1 MVISDIDSHFIP
13 VISNT
18 MDGTMADK
26 PKTSFIKSWK
36 LRGLTLLLV
45 GLLGGMFHFG
55 IKPKQVT
62 RWASDFVSSTI
73 SSSRPAD
80 WNSTEIDLPRSENS
94 IRIATFNIQVF
105 GQSKMKKPQ
114 VPQILARIIQ
124 QFDVVAVQE
133 IRSQDQSFIDDFLG
147 ILNSGDHHYACL
159 VGPRQGRT
167 ASKEQY
173 AYFFNT
179 DRITVNEKWAYTVID
194 KFDKLHRPPYVAHF
208 RTLVSSGNQPF
219 TFSLINIHTDPD
231 ETKQELNVLDDVY
244 RVVTNDGS
252 QEDDVI
258 LLGDLNVDDRH
269 LGELG
274 TVPDLM
280 WTVSKVPTNTRKS
293 KQYDNILFSRHRS
306 QEFTGQSGVYDFQ
319 TRFKLTE
326 KEALLV
332 SDHLPIWA
340 EFQITEKGGE
350 RQATVPGTQPR

>member
-1 MVISDIDSHFIP
+1 MAIIP
-13 VISNT
+13 KLKI
-18 MDGTMADK
+18 
-26 PKTSFIKSWK
+26 PFLKSWK
-36 LRGLTLLLV
+36 SRGLTLLLV
-45 GLLGGMFHFG
+45 GLLGGGMFQFG

-62 RWASDFVSSTI
+62 NWVTDFVSSTI
-73 SSSRPAD
+73 SSSTPSD
-80 WNSTEIDLPRSENS
+80 WDSTEIELPQSENT

-133 IRSQDQSFIDDFLG
+133 IRSQDQSFMDEFLS
-147 ILNSGDHHYACL
+147 IVNSGNHRYAYL
-159 VGPRQGRT
+159 IGPRLGRT

-173 AYFFNT
+173 AYFYNT
-179 DRITVNEKWAYTVID
+179 ERIAVNDKWTYTVID
-194 KFDKLHRPPYVAHF
+194 KYDKLHRPPYIAHF
-208 RTLVSSGNQPF
+208 QTLSSSSKKPF

-244 RVVTNDGS
+244 RVVANDGS

-258 LLGDLNVDDRH
+258 LLGDLNVNDQK

-274 TVPDLM
+274 MVPDLM
-280 WTVSKVPTNTRKS
+280 WTVSKTPTNTRKS

-306 QEFTGQSGVYDFQ
+306 QEFTGKSGIYDFK

-326 KEALLV
+326 KEALVV
-332 SDHLPIWA
+332 SDHLPVWA
-340 EFQITEKGGE
+340 EFQISEKGDG
-350 RQATVPGTQPR
+350 RQASAGLTEPR

>member
-1 MVISDIDSHFIP
+1 
-13 VISNT
+13 
-18 MDGTMADK
+18 MANK
-26 PKTSFIKSWK
+26 SKRNRKFSFIKSWK

-45 GLLGGMFHFG
+45 GLMSGGMFHFG

-62 RWASDFVSSTI
+62 NWVSDFLSTTI
-73 SSSRPAD
+73 TSPSPSD
-80 WNSTEIDLPRSENS
+80 WTSTEIDLPRAEDR

-124 QFDVVAVQE
+124 QFDVVAIQE
-133 IRSQDQSFIDDFLG
+133 IRSQDQSFIDDFMD
-147 ILNSGDHHYACL
+147 ILNSGDHRYACL

-173 AYFFNT
+173 AYFFDT
-179 DRITVNEKWAYTVID
+179 DRITVNEKWAYSVID
-194 KFDKLHRPPYVAHF
+194 KYDKLHRPPYVAHF
-208 RTLVSSGNQPF
+208 RTLVSSGNKPF

-244 RVVTNDGS
+244 RVVANDGR

-274 TVPDLM
+274 TVRDLM
-280 WTVSKVPTNTRKS
+280 WTVSKTPTNTRKS
-293 KQYDNILFSRHRS
+293 KQYDNILFSRHNS

-319 TRFKLTE
+319 TRFKLSKE
-326 KEALLV
+326 EALAV
-332 SDHLPIWA
+332 SDHLPVWA
-340 EFQITEKGGE
+340 EFQISEKGGFRE
-350 RQATVPGTQPR
+350 AAGLGTQPR